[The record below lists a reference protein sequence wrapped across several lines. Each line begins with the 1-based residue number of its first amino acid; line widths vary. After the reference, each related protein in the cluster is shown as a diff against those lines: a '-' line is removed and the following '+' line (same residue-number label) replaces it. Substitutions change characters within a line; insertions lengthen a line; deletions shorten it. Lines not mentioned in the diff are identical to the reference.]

1 MARSLHMIERFIPA
15 DERDRYLAELAH
27 RRAQAAAAKAHFWA
41 FEHAAHVGRFV
52 EFTEAPSEDALAQAC
67 GHTDGPMADRWTEV
81 VMPT

>member
-15 DERDRYLAELAH
+15 DERSRYLDELAH

-52 EFTEAPSEDALAQAC
+52 EFTEAPSEEALAAVC
-67 GHTDGPMADRWTEV
+67 GHAEGAVTDRWTEV
-81 VMPT
+81 RIPS